1 MLRLGLLEQREHIAP
16 AANAPVGRGCPAA
29 PQAEQGLESGH
40 RLLTAIVPKDELVE
54 IRLQL
59 RAAHA
64 VIRADQPLLKIP
76 DSAVRQRH
84 NRPGARA
91 EGRSQRLLEGD
102 VVEPRFLRPAK
113 PPNPSV

>member
-1 MLRLGLLEQREHIAP
+1 MLRSGLLEQFEHIAP
-16 AANAPVGRGCPAA
+16 AADATVWRRRTSGAQTEQSLKGRH
-29 PQAEQGLESGH
+29 GL
-40 RLLTAIVPKDELVE
+40 LAAIVPKHELVQ